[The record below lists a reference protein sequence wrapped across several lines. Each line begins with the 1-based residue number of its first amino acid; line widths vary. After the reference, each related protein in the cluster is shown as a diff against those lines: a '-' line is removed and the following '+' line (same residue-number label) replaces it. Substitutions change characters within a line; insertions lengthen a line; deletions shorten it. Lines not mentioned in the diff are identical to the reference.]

1 MTGILGKGGNINVC
15 SVCVCVLYRFTKV
28 DPYTAG

>member
-1 MTGILGKGGNINVC
+1 MTGILGKGGNTDVC